1 MRIQPTAALALLALV
16 LATPAAFAQD
26 PAQGPD
32 DPAPRGMPDGPS
44 RHHMG
49 GGERGEGHD
58 WGGGERGWGREGDR
72 GEGWG
77 RGRGMRGRGGDRGF
91 MLARLVSNPEIREK
105 LGVTAEQ
112 AAKIRQQTSDF
123 RKAQIRSRA
132 ELSVKRIEL
141 RDLLSA
147 ENPDRPAIDKKL
159 QEISAAR
166 LAQQK
171 TAIDFGL
178 TMRTALTPEQRE
190 KLKKMRE
197 EFRGRGRGGPGRDGA
212 RGPRGPRGG
221 EHRGGPGATPPAK
234 SQD

>member
-1 MRIQPTAALALLALV
+1 MRIQPTAALALLAL
-16 LATPAAFAQD
+16 LLGTPAAFAQD
-26 PAQGPD
+26 PSQGPD

-58 WGGGERGWGREGDR
+58 WGGGERGWGREGGR
-72 GEGWG
+72 GWG
-77 RGRGMRGRGGDRGF
+77 HGRGMRGRGGERSF

-105 LGVTAEQ
+105 LGVTPEQ

-147 ENPDRPAIDKKL
+147 EKPDKVAIDRKL
-159 QEISAAR
+159 DEIGAAR
-166 LAQQK
+166 L
-171 TAIDFGL
+171 T
-178 TMRTALTPEQRE
+178 RE
-190 KLKKMRE
+190 KAADR
-197 EFRGRGRGGPGRDGA
+197 
-212 RGPRGPRGG
+212 
-221 EHRGGPGATPPAK
+221 K
-234 SQD
+234 SVV

>member
-1 MRIQPTAALALLALV
+1 MRIQPTAALALLAL
-16 LATPAAFAQD
+16 LLGTPAAFAQD
-26 PAQGPD
+26 PSQGPD
-32 DPAPRGMPDGPS
+32 PDRQDRSDGPG
-44 RHHMG
+44 HHRMG
-49 GGERGEGHD
+49 GGERGKGGEG
-58 WGGGERGWGREGDR
+58 GGGERGWGREGGR
-72 GEGWG
+72 GWG
-77 RGRGMRGRGGDRGF
+77 HGRGMRGRGGERSF

-105 LGVTAEQ
+105 LGVTPEQ

-123 RKAQIRSRA
+123 RKAEIRSRA

-147 ENPDRPAIDKKL
+147 EKPDKVAIDRKL
-159 QEISAAR
+159 DEIGAAR
-166 LAQQK
+166 LTREKA
-171 TAIDFGL
+171 AVDFRL

-197 EFRGRGRGGPGRDGA
+197 EFRGRGRGSEGP
-212 RGPRGPRGG
+212 RGPRGSRGG